1 VSGGEGIIIASILIS
16 SSESRRQGGR
26 RAMLVLD
33 DALEDVPLI
42 VVLLLSVRRNWKLA
56 NLALV
61 RGCELPI
68 EVEVEERWTG
78 RGAESTGVSALEGRK
93 QLNGMIMMCR
103 VGER

>member
-1 VSGGEGIIIASILIS
+1 
-16 SSESRRQGGR
+16 
-26 RAMLVLD
+26 MLVLD

-56 NLALV
+56 NLALE

-68 EVEVEERWTG
+68 EVEVEARWTG

-93 QLNGMIMMCR
+93 QLNGMIIMCR
-103 VGER
+103 VGEKQEWCGHNWQEKVVQRDMIVD

>member
-16 SSESRRQGGR
+16 SSESRLQGGR

-42 VVLLLSVRRNWKLA
+42 VVLLLSVRRNGKLA
-56 NLALV
+56 NFC

-68 EVEVEERWTG
+68 DVEVEVRWTG
-78 RGAESTGVSALEGRK
+78 RGAESTGVSARDGRK
-93 QLNGMIMMCR
+93 QLNGMIMRCCLG
-103 VGER
+103 VVQ